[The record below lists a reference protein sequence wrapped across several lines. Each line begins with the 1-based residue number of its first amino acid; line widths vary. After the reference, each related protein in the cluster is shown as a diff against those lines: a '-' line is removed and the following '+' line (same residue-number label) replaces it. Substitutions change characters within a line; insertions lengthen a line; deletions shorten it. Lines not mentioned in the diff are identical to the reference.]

1 MLGRESNL
9 NFWEDNWLPICGSVQ
24 GPLPLQEASLQVK
37 DVFLT
42 NGWNWEAISMA
53 LPSHILSKLKATL
66 ISMATRG
73 EDRLVWAVSAG
84 GNFDLKSAY
93 KLANGK
99 EEAEQV
105 FEGHW
110 IWKLNTLPRI
120 YTFLWMCC
128 HNSIAVRECISKRGM
143 MEPIECQICSSNL
156 ESIIHALCDCVFVKH
171 C

>member
-37 DVFLT
+37 DVFST

-53 LPSHILSKLKATL
+53 LPSHILLKLKATL

-99 EEAEQV
+99 EEAKQV

-120 YTFLWMCC
+120 
-128 HNSIAVRECISKRGM
+128 
-143 MEPIECQICSSNL
+143 
-156 ESIIHALCDCVFVKH
+156 
-171 C
+171 